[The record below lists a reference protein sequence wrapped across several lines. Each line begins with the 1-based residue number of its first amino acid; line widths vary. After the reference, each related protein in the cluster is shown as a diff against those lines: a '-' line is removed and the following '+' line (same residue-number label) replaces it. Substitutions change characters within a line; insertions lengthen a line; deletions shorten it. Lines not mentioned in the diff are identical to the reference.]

1 MLLNG
6 TTQLKQ
12 LLLYIT
18 SQYQSRLVS
27 GSLSL
32 KSENILLIRLRL
44 ETDTDAINFFLRRES
59 ITNIIV
65 ALNVTYS

>member
-32 KSENILLIRLRL
+32 KNENILLIRLRL
-44 ETDTDAINFFLRRES
+44 ETDTDAIYL
-59 ITNIIV
+59 TNIIL